1 MLKESQPLF
10 PKYFINPTQSSGRSG
25 LRMSADTWAIFQENV
40 EKEVQFELRNVI
52 FDLEG
57 GSMGTREARLRNQD
71 KGAYEIRPATA
82 GGKTNKTKASC

>member
-1 MLKESQPLF
+1 MN
-10 PKYFINPTQSSGRSG
+10 PKQSSGRSG

-71 KGAYEIRPATA
+71 GGAYGIRPVRFRAN
-82 GGKTNKTKASC
+82 TNKG